1 MILSLVLFFISII
14 GFVLYRNHA
23 LILLLALE
31 LILLS
36 ITVIVLTSAII
47 YDSSVGQILGI
58 VYITVAGAESAI
70 GLSILVA
77 YYRLRGTISLGNLF
91 IYL

>member
-1 MILSLVLFFISII
+1 MVLSLTLFFISVI

-36 ITVIVLTSAII
+36 VTLIALLAAMSYDASNGQTIGII
-47 YDSSVGQILGI
+47 Y
-58 VYITVAGAESAI
+58 ITIAGAESAI

-77 YYRLRGTISLGNLF
+77 YYRLRGSMSI
-91 IYL
+91 